1 MGEIIKMFDINGNG
15 VLVDLTVALAAI
27 GDTLLDDES
36 HFVPRTKQPLRYVKV
51 CIVDDSE
58 VPG

>member
-1 MGEIIKMFDINGNG
+1 MGKIIEMVDINGN
-15 VLVDLTVALAAI
+15 VVRVELTVAVAAI

-36 HFVPRTKQPLRYVKV
+36 CFSTRTKSPIRYVKV
-51 CIVDDSE
+51 CIVDDAE